1 MTVVPD
7 AHDVSAARRLPG
19 LERGSPTQSTPG
31 SAATGSAVPGSAVPG
46 VPAAGVA
53 VPGQAAAAEVA
64 AGARPDGGVALPRI
78 PSATPFPAAFGAVF
92 RGQLARSKVGRIP
105 LLFVASFQ
113 SIGILVLLRGILD
126 VHDTTAAGQVVA
138 GSTVLVVAF
147 VALNLLAQRFGALR
161 AAGALDYY
169 LTLPVPPAAVVLG
182 TAASYAA
189 FAAPGTLI
197 TAVFGS
203 LLYGLSLSGL
213 WLLLPVVVLAG
224 VCLSGLGAAVGLLA
238 PRPELATIAGQLG
251 MSVVLFLGVIPAD
264 RLPEVGRIARDALP
278 STYAV
283 DALSEAFQPGVDWAM
298 VVANLAVCAA
308 VGIAAL
314 AVAVLALRRVGTS

>member
-7 AHDVSAARRLPG
+7 ARGTTMNTVRSVPVANLPG
-19 LERGSPTQSTPG
+19 LTAPDATAPRTDPLSRAEPSADQPSADQPSADQSSG
-31 SAATGSAVPGSAVPG
+31 DQALSTG
-46 VPAAGVA
+46 PAGLM
-53 VPGQAAAAEVA
+53 
-64 AGARPDGGVALPRI
+64 LPRI
-78 PSATPFPAAFGAVF
+78 PAATGFGTAFGAVY

-126 VHDTTAAGQVVA
+126 VGDNAAAGQVVA

-169 LTLPVPPAAVVLG
+169 LTLPIPPAAVVLG
-182 TAASYAA
+182 TAASYAT
-189 FAAPGTLI
+189 FAAPGTLV

-213 WLLLPVVVLAG
+213 WLLAPVVLLSG
-224 VCLSGLGAAVGLLA
+224 VCLSGIGAAVGLLA

-251 MSVVLFLGVIPAD
+251 MSIVLFLGVIPAD
-264 RLPEVGRIARDALP
+264 RLPEVGRLARDALP

-283 DALSEAFQPGVDWAM
+283 DALAAAFQRDINWTT
-298 VVANLAVCAA
+298 VVADLAVCAA
-308 VGIAAL
+308 VGVGAL
-314 AVAVLALRRVGTS
+314 AIAVLALRRVGTS

>member
-7 AHDVSAARRLPG
+7 ARDLA
-19 LERGSPTQSTPG
+19 
-31 SAATGSAVPGSAVPG
+31 AATMPPVPRTPDSATTTTASPAAPAPASAPG
-46 VPAAGVA
+46 VDAAPKDASPAGTAPPV
-53 VPGQAAAAEVA
+53 
-64 AGARPDGGVALPRI
+64 I
-78 PSATPFPAAFGAVF
+78 PPATSFAAAFGAVF

-126 VHDTTAAGQVVA
+126 VGDTTAAGQVVA

-197 TAVFGS
+197 TAVSGS

-251 MSVVLFLGVIPAD
+251 MSIVLFLGVIPAD

-283 DALSEAFQPGVDWAM
+283 DALAAAFQPHVDWAM

-314 AVAVLALRRVGTS
+314 AVAVMALRRVGTS

>member
-7 AHDVSAARRLPG
+7 ARDASTTVTGVAPTTAGPTPPVAVLAVSDVPTRPVCSAAPPAVVAPG
-19 LERGSPTQSTPG
+19 AQPWV
-31 SAATGSAVPGSAVPG
+31 A
-46 VPAAGVA
+46 AAGGH
-53 VPGQAAAAEVA
+53 P
-64 AGARPDGGVALPRI
+64 PPRI
-78 PSATPFPAAFGAVF
+78 PPTTGFGTAFGAVY

-126 VHDTTAAGQVVA
+126 VGNEIAAGQVVA
-138 GSTVLVVAF
+138 GCTVLVVAF

-169 LTLPVPPAAVVLG
+169 LTLPIPPAAVVLG
-182 TAASYAA
+182 TAASYAT

-238 PRPELATIAGQLG
+238 PRPELATISGQLG
-251 MSVVLFLGVIPAD
+251 MSIVLFLGVIPAD
-264 RLPEVGRIARDALP
+264 RLPEIGRLARDALP

-283 DALSEAFQPGVDWAM
+283 DALAAAFQPGVDWPK
-298 VVANLAVCAA
+298 VVADLAVCAV
-308 VGIAAL
+308 VGVAAL

>member
-7 AHDVSAARRLPG
+7 ARSASPARPGSEPPVSALPG
-19 LERGSPTQSTPG
+19 SVLPARPAVPAPAEPG
-31 SAATGSAVPGSAVPG
+31 PPWIPPATGFG
-46 VPAAGVA
+46 
-53 VPGQAAAAEVA
+53 
-64 AGARPDGGVALPRI
+64 
-78 PSATPFPAAFGAVF
+78 AAFGAVY

-113 SIGILVLLRGILD
+113 SVGILVLLRGILD
-126 VHDTTAAGQVVA
+126 VDNTTAAGQVVA

-182 TAASYAA
+182 TAASYAT

-213 WLLLPVVVLAG
+213 WLLLPVVVLSG

-238 PRPELATIAGQLG
+238 PRPELATLAGQVG
-251 MSVVLFLGVIPAD
+251 MSIVLFLGVIPAD
-264 RLPEVGRIARDALP
+264 RLPEVGRLARDALP

-283 DALSEAFQPGVDWAM
+283 DALAAAFQPGVDWAT
-298 VVANLAVCAA
+298 VVADLAVCAV
-308 VGIAAL
+308 VGVAAL
-314 AVAVLALRRVGTS
+314 AVAVFALRRVATS